1 MHTDEAT
8 VLVVGAG
15 PAGLTASVTLARQGI
30 RTLVVERRREVSSLP
45 RATVVSTRSMEI
57 YRSWGLEDR
66 IRAGGVD
73 VEWLLLICDSLAD
86 AAAGAT
92 YAVGYPTQAQ
102 SALISPTGPACVP
115 QDHLEPVLLAHL
127 RSLPDAEVLLGTEV
141 IDLAE
146 GPDGVRV
153 ALRDA
158 TTGATRVLDAG
169 YVIGADGA
177 RSVVRRAAG
186 IAMRGPDR
194 LAASATA
201 LFTAPLWEV
210 LGAHRYGIYGVGD
223 GTFLPVGGGRWGYGH
238 QFDPELEDPAD
249 FPPDRLA
256 GLIRLGAGVPDLPV
270 RILRVGTFT
279 FAAQLA
285 DRFRCGRIFLV
296 GDAAHRVTP
305 RGGTGMNTAI
315 ADGYDLGWILSWVLR
330 GWAGPDLLDSYET
343 ERRPVAEHNV
353 ARSADPAGSR
363 RPVDGELAADLG
375 GRIAHRW
382 LSDGRTSTVDV
393 LGPGLTLFTGPARR
407 CWDTAAAAVSGRLP
421 VAVHA
426 LDPMNARGMGI
437 PEGGA
442 LLARPDGVPAGWW
455 PGGDEV
461 AALHEAVSRSTR
473 AGVTAG
479 ADC

>member
-1 MHTDEAT
+1 M
-8 VLVVGAG
+8 
-15 PAGLTASVTLARQGI
+15 
-30 RTLVVERRREVSSLP
+30 VERRRELSSLP

-73 VEWLLLICDSLAD
+73 VEWLMLLCESLTD
-86 AAAGAT
+86 AGAGST
-92 YAVGYPTQAQ
+92 HAVGYPTRAQ

-115 QDHLEPVLLAHL
+115 QDHIEPVLLTHL
-127 RSLPDAEVLLGTEV
+127 RSTPDAEVLLGTEV
-141 IDLAE
+141 TDLAD
-146 GPDGVRV
+146 GPDAVRV

-158 TTGATRVLDAG
+158 ATGATRVLEAG
-169 YVIGADGA
+169 YVIGADGS
-177 RSVVRRAAG
+177 RSAVRQAAG

-210 LGAHRYGIYGVGD
+210 LGAHRYGIYSVGE
-223 GTFLPVGGGRWGYGH
+223 GTFLPAGRGDRWVYG
-238 QFDPELEDPAD
+238 QKFDPDLEDPAA
-249 FPPDRLA
+249 FSPDRLA
-256 GLIRLGAGVPDLPV
+256 AMIRRGSGVPDLPV
-270 RILRVGTFT
+270 RVDRVGTFT

-285 DRFRCGRIFLV
+285 DRFRAARIFLV

-315 ADGYDLGWILSWVLR
+315 ADGYDLGWKLSWVLR
-330 GWAGPDLLDSYET
+330 GWAGPHLLDSYEA

-353 ARSADPAGSR
+353 ARSADPAGSL

-375 GRIAHRW
+375 GRLPHRW
-382 LSDGRTSTVDV
+382 LPDGRTSTVDV
-393 LGPGLTLFTGPARR
+393 LGPGLTLFTGPGRR
-407 CWDTAAAAVSGRLP
+407 CWDAAAAAVSERLP

-426 LDPMNARGMGI
+426 LDPMTARGMGI
-437 PEGGA
+437 PANGA

-455 PGGDEV
+455 PAGDEV
-461 AALHEAVSRSTR
+461 AALHEAVSFPLSDIG
-473 AGVTAG
+473 AGLA
-479 ADC
+479 AD